1 MGTAMART
9 KAVLGTGV
17 RLADHVSAGLLAR
30 VFPAEVVND
39 VLDSQDRN
47 SKRVRSFPAVAG
59 VYFCMALTRLSQLGT
74 DTTAK
79 CLI

>member
-1 MGTAMART
+1 MART